1 MGSGGGSGGGELDAN
16 SMART
21 PAEREMCTLKERKI
35 RRAQWDC

>member
-1 MGSGGGSGGGELDAN
+1 MGGGCDELDAN

-21 PAEREMCTLKERKI
+21 PAEREMCTLKERKT